1 MNPDQELT
9 NYERITVVGAGVT
22 GRAVVKT
29 LIIKNKEVFV
39 TDSGKIDNEIQDKF
53 AKGQVEFEE
62 NGHTEKSLESELVV
76 VSPGVPL
83 DNPVVQGARSRG
95 IPVVGEI
102 ELAYWLSKTEKIIAV
117 TGTNGKTTTVNL
129 ITAILDHEGEQ
140 ALACGNIG
148 TPFVE
153 IAPSLTSTDI
163 PVVEV
168 SSYQLQT
175 IVNFKPKVA
184 ILLNLTSD
192 HIEHHGSFEN
202 YREAK
207 LKIFSNQDENDY
219 AVVNSKFQYSIPN
232 KKPELIKFNRRS
244 FAGVSLLAHQQ
255 ENLGAA
261 VKAVNCIIEGEEVT
275 SLPPSTMKQGFEIPH
290 RLETIY
296 EIEKR
301 TFIND
306 SKATNPAATIAA
318 INGFKDPIQ
327 LLLGGQSKMA
337 DYESLIKTIE
347 SSSVVSVYLF
357 GAARGKMEGIM
368 NELGFDNYFLL
379 SSLEEATK
387 EAFRNSRP
395 GEIIMLS
402 PACSSFDQFD
412 NYKQR
417 GREFARTVK
426 ALKETSN

>member
-9 NYERITVVGAGVT
+9 NYGRITVVGAGVT
-22 GRAVVKT
+22 GQAVAEA
-29 LIIKNKEVFV
+29 LIGENKEVFV
-39 TDSGKIDNEIQDKF
+39 TDSGNISEELQDKF
-53 AKGQVEFEE
+53 TKSQVEFEE

-83 DNPVVQGARSRG
+83 DNSVVQGARSKG

-102 ELAYWLSKTEKIIAV
+102 ELAYWLSETEKIVAV

-129 ITAILDHEGEQ
+129 ITAILDHEEKP

-153 IAPSLTSTDI
+153 IAPSLTSNDI

-168 SSYQLQT
+168 SSYQLQS

-192 HIEHHGSFEN
+192 HIERHGSFEN

-207 LKIFSNQDENDY
+207 LRIFSNQDENDY
-219 AVVNSKFQYSIPN
+219 AVVNRKLKLNIPN
-232 KKPELIKFNRRS
+232 KKPELIKFHRRPLP
-244 FAGVSLLAHQQ
+244 GVNLLAHQQ

-261 VKAVNCIIEGEEVT
+261 VKAVNCIIEGKEVT
-275 SLPPSTMKQGFEIPH
+275 SVPPSTAKQGFEIPH
-290 RLETIY
+290 RLETVA
-296 EIEKR
+296 EIETR
-301 TFIND
+301 RFIND

-318 INGFKDPIQ
+318 INGFNDPIR
-327 LLLGGQSKMA
+327 LLLGGQSKLA
-337 DYESLIKTIE
+337 DYESLIRTIE
-347 SSSVVSVYLF
+347 TSSVVSVYLF
-357 GAARGKMEGIM
+357 GAAKRKIEGIM
-368 NELGFDNYFLL
+368 NEMGLDNYFLF
-379 SSLEEATK
+379 SSLKEATE

-417 GREFARTVK
+417 GREFVRTVE
-426 ALKETSN
+426 AL